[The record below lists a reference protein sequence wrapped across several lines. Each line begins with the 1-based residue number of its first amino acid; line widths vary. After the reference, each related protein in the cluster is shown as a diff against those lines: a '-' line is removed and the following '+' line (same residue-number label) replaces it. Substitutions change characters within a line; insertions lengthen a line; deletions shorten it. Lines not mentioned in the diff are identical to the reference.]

1 MANHC
6 RPQPRCERQDPEP
19 QPCRGALGFLQHDE
33 EEQERQPDSRRTG
46 SRSKST
52 RSTKT
57 WLTFHFLLVTSER
70 LLVRITDWRL
80 NGGAWRRRNGYWSN
94 VGRALAN
101 FVRKGTIKIPER
113 RRSVM
118 LQSSEVRPAS

>member
-19 QPCRGALGFLQHDE
+19 QPRRGALGFLQHDE

-46 SRSKST
+46 SRSRSA

-80 NGGAWRRRNGYWSN
+80 SGGAWRRRNGYWSN
-94 VGRALAN
+94 VGRDRRPLQPQ
-101 FVRKGTIKIPER
+101 VIPSR
-113 RRSVM
+113 
-118 LQSSEVRPAS
+118 ASPEGWQTAAFL

>member
-6 RPQPRCERQDPEP
+6 RPQPRCETQDPEP
-19 QPCRGALGFLQHDE
+19 QPRRGALGFLQHDE

-80 NGGAWRRRNGYWSN
+80 KRRRIAPPKRSL
-94 VGRALAN
+94 V
-101 FVRKGTIKIPER
+101 ER
-113 RRSVM
+113 RA
-118 LQSSEVRPAS
+118 RPCELRPEGRDRDPRT